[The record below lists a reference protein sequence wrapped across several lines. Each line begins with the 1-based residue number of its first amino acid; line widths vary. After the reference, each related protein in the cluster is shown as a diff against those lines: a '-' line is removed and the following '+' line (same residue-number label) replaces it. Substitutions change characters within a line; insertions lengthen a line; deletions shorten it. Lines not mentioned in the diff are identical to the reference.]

1 MLEMQVFRQNHHGV
15 NGEGMPLF
23 HHAYHLT
30 EDINVI
36 HQQGPAPLG
45 QDSR

>member
-1 MLEMQVFRQNHHGV
+1 MQVFRQNHHGGD
-15 NGEGMPLF
+15 GEGMPLL
-23 HHAYHLT
+23 HQVYHLA

-36 HQQGPAPLG
+36 YQQGPAPLR